1 MRRSAFIAKQSA
13 CPSGVFGHLLAWVMA
28 AETARD
34 NDITLALL
42 ELAPA
47 DHALE
52 IGFGHGRTIAR
63 AARRVSRGF
72 IAGVDVSSDMV
83 RSASWVNRRLIR
95 AGRAELRQASAGH
108 LPYCDDRFEK
118 VYSVHTIYFWTDLD
132 EQLREVRR
140 VLKTGGRFVLCFRFD
155 EEALEKFPGPI
166 YTFYP
171 AQDVLDRLIKAG
183 FVDVR
188 IEERQFGA
196 KRMHWIVSHSP

>member
-13 CPSGVFGHLLAWVMA
+13 CPSGVFGRLLARGMA
-28 AETARD
+28 TETARD

-72 IAGVDVSSDMV
+72 IAGIDVSSDMV

-95 AGRAELRQASAGH
+95 AGRAEL
-108 LPYCDDRFEK
+108 
-118 VYSVHTIYFWTDLD
+118 
-132 EQLREVRR
+132 
-140 VLKTGGRFVLCFRFD
+140 
-155 EEALEKFPGPI
+155 
-166 YTFYP
+166 
-171 AQDVLDRLIKAG
+171 
-183 FVDVR
+183 
-188 IEERQFGA
+188 
-196 KRMHWIVSHSP
+196 